1 MAATHNSKENLF
13 ELDDV
18 LDALGLGAGCENEF
32 WWSEAKD
39 GAIRCNI
46 TEKGF
51 IPIPLTTRDRELL
64 SGGPELAEMRKL
76 LKNLELKLPCTRK
89 QLIDWA
95 ERCGFDD
102 VLSEDFLGEA
112 KAGETFS
119 QSEYEQ
125 RLKVLEQWL
134 IHNDYA
140 IGCKLPKHFTVR
152 KMYDELGQ
160 ANGNLFLSLNF
171 WSFERHFW
179 KKQKLCSLTR
189 GRKDT
194 VT

>member
-1 MAATHNSKENLF
+1 MKDKLF

-18 LDALGLGAGCENEF
+18 LEALGLEKRSDF
-32 WWSEAKD
+32 WWRDLCKK
-39 GAIRCNI
+39 I
-46 TEKGF
+46 TRKGF
-51 IPIPLTTRDRELL
+51 FPKYLNERDEDLL
-64 SGGPELAEMRKL
+64 SDGPELDEMRKL
-76 LKNLELKLPCTRK
+76 LKNLKLELPCTRE

-102 VLSEDFLGEA
+102 VLPEEFFEEA
-112 KAGETFS
+112 EVGETVS

-171 WSFERHFW
+171 GSFERHFW